1 VHSIPGPPAPWGPE
15 AVSVTIAAAMGLR
28 DGLRAVLYDWDGT
41 LVDSAAT
48 SYRCYVRVFS
58 AFGIEYDQAA
68 FERTYTPDWYRTYE
82 AVGLPRPQWPEAD
95 TFWTRCYEEE
105 TSVLLPGARAALER
119 VECHGLAQ
127 GLVSSGD
134 GSRVRREIR
143 AHGLARFFGSAVVC
157 GGETVRRKPDPEP
170 LALAL
175 ERLSVP
181 AAGSAYLGDSPEDVA
196 MAKAAG
202 VLAVGIP
209 GGFPNR
215 QALAAA
221 EPDLLA
227 PSLAA
232 ALDALIG

>member
-1 VHSIPGPPAPWGPE
+1 MDSG
-15 AVSVTIAAAMGLR
+15 
-28 DGLRAVLYDWDGT
+28 DGLRAILFDWDGT

-48 SYRCYVRVFS
+48 SFRCYVRVFS
-58 AFGIEYDQAA
+58 AFGIEYDRAA

-82 AVGLPRPQWPEAD
+82 AVGLPRERWPEAD
-95 TFWTRCYEEE
+95 AFWTRCYGEE

-119 VECHGLAQ
+119 VEGRGLAQ

-143 AHGLARFFGSAVVC
+143 AHDLAGFFGSAVVC
-157 GGETVRRKPDPEP
+157 GGETARRKPDPEP

-175 ERLSVP
+175 ERLSAP
-181 AAGSAYLGDSPEDVA
+181 PSRSAYFGDSPEDVA
-196 MAKAAG
+196 MARAAG

-209 GGFPNR
+209 GAFPNR
-215 QALAAA
+215 EALAAA
-221 EPDLLA
+221 GPDLLA